1 MLSRLV
7 LEGIPPKGPPKWVAI
22 DLDLVPSLDTPHH
35 LLVKVADGGEAPGSE
50 HSFGDNRKDDLDLI
64 DPRRMQRRLLK
75 LESV

>member
-22 DLDLVPSLDTPHH
+22 DLVPSLDTPHH
-35 LLVKVADGGEAPGSE
+35 LLVKFADGGETPVSE
-50 HSFGDNRKDDLDLI
+50 HPFGDNRKEDLDLI
-64 DPRRMQRRLLK
+64 DRRRMQRRLLK